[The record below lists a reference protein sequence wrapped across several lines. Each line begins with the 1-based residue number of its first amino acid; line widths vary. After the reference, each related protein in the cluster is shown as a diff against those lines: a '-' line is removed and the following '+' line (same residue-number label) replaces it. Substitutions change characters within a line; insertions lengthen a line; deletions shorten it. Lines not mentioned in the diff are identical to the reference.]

1 MRRQYSYTVEFD
13 PDGRLLETRHE
24 NPDGSEW
31 ITRKLYDNSG
41 RLLKTSSGMK
51 GAAFAETV
59 YSYDEH
65 GKLLRI
71 TNSGSPDNPIV
82 FRYDEAGR
90 KTKVEHLRASDYRA
104 NVGIVGSPFDFEQ
117 APATLPGGGTTTT
130 IYDDLDRPI
139 AIQTRDAHGQLV
151 RRALRSY
158 DDQGRVIDEKQILA
172 SPEMLIPAE
181 MRTKVLQDSG
191 ASLEQLRQELSRVM
205 GGQDG
210 PVSLHYSYDEKG
222 QVKQT
227 IRRVFNEEETIDAEY
242 NEYGDKV
249 KEITRTKQVGGTEDG
264 VPSAR
269 LPYSEV
275 RYSYEYDSHANW
287 VHQTITYRH
296 SVDGAFQTSTDTRR
310 EISYY

>member
-1 MRRQYSYTVEFD
+1 VEFD

-31 ITRKLYDNSG
+31 ITRKLYDASG

-51 GAAFAETV
+51 GRTFAETV
-59 YSYDEH
+59 YSYDDH

-90 KTKVEHLRASDYRA
+90 KTRVEHSRASDYRP
-104 NVGIVGSPFDFEQ
+104 NVAIGGSPFDFEQ

-130 IYDDLDRPI
+130 IYDDLDH
-139 AIQTRDAHGQLV
+139 AVEIQTRDAQGQLV

-158 DDQGRVIDEKQILA
+158 DDRGRVIDEKQVLA
-172 SPEMLIPAE
+172 SLEMLIPAE
-181 MRTKVLQDSG
+181 MRTKVLEESG
-191 ASLEQLRQELSRVM
+191 ASLEQLRQELTRIM

-210 PVSLHYSYDEKG
+210 PVSLHYSYDDKG
-222 QVKQT
+222 QLTQT
-227 IRRVFNEEETIDAEY
+227 IRRHFNEEDTIDAEY
-242 NEYGDKV
+242 NEHGDVV
-249 KEITRTKQVGGTEDG
+249 KEITRTKQVGGAEDG
-264 VPSAR
+264 TPSAR

-275 RYSYEYDSHANW
+275 RYSYEYDSHGNW

-296 SVDGAFQTSTDTRR
+296 SVDGAFQPSTETRR